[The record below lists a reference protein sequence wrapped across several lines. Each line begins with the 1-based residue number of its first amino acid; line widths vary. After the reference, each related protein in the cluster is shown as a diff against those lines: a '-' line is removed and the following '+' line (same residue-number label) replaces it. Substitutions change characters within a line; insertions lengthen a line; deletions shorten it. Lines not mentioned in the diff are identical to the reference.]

1 MVQENKKFL
10 EKLSI
15 SARCRE
21 YGLPLWQCPHFLFLL
36 MGGIIIGVILITYYI
51 ATLKIGDPMTVSLII
66 LFEGA
71 ILMAISYTITRSFES
86 IAEASRMKT
95 EFISVVSH
103 QLRSPL
109 TNLKYSLEILTSEKI
124 KKTESEREEYFKI
137 IEDNIKRMGDLV
149 NDLLTV
155 SRIEAGKLPF
165 KKQEVSL
172 EKITEKL
179 IEKFKSFAAAS
190 NVKIE
195 FETEKDLPK
204 VLGDPLWVEQ
214 VVENL
219 LDNAIRYIRGGG
231 KVKIKLR
238 KDRKKIY
245 FEIEDNGV
253 GIPKEEQKYI
263 FQKFFRSKSVLRYQ
277 TEGSGLGLHITK
289 RILELMGGKIWFKS
303 KEGAGTTFYFTLP
316 INKKLKKK

>member
-1 MVQENKKFL
+1 MKFF
-10 EKLSI
+10 EKFNI
-15 SARCRE
+15 FARCRE
-21 YGLPLWQCPHFLFLL
+21 YGLPLWQCPHFLFLV

-51 ATLKIGDPMTVSLII
+51 ATLKIDDPLMVSLII

-71 ILMAISYTITRSFES
+71 ILIVISYTITRSFES

-109 TNLKYSLEILTSEKI
+109 TNLKYSLEVLTSKKLAEREIEK
-124 KKTESEREEYFKI
+124 EEYFKI
-137 IEDNIKRMGDLV
+137 IEDNIKRMDDLV
-149 NDLLTV
+149 NNLLII
-155 SRIEAGKLPF
+155 SRIEAGRLPL
-165 KKQEVSL
+165 KKQELSL
-172 EKITEKL
+172 EKITQKL
-179 IEKFKSFAAAS
+179 IEKFKSFAEAS
-190 NVKIE
+190 NVKIK
-195 FETEKDLPK
+195 FEAEEDLPK
-204 VLGDPLWVEQ
+204 IFGDPLWLEQ

-219 LDNAIRYIRGGG
+219 LDNAIRYIKGGG
-231 KVKIKLR
+231 KVRIEIK
-238 KDRKKIY
+238 KARKKIY

-263 FQKFFRSKSVLRYQ
+263 FQKFFRSKSVLKYQ

-303 KEGAGTTFYFTLP
+303 KEGKGTTFYFTLP
-316 INKKLKKK
+316 INKKKAGKN